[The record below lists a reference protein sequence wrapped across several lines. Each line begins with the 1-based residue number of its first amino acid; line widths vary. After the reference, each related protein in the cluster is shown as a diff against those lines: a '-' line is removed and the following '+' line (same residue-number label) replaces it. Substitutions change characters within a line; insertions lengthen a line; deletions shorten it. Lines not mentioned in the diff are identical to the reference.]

1 MRKYQRRLKTEA
13 GRIRNGWLIELE
25 DGLAVQVTDVKRL
38 GNRVSFKTGGT
49 PWSLELDD
57 VVYRVIDMELVEG
70 VGK

>member
-25 DGLAVQVTDVKRL
+25 DGLAVQVTDVKHL
-38 GNRVSFKTGGT
+38 ANRVSFMTGGT
-49 PWSLELDD
+49 LWSLEHDD
-57 VVYRVIDMELVEG
+57 IVYRVIDMELVEG

>member
-25 DGLAVQVTDVKRL
+25 DGLAVQVTDVKHL